1 MATMALWDVY
11 GLKAMWGVIESGMY
25 DSGMIIPI
33 VPVKW

>member
-1 MATMALWDVY
+1 MATMAFMGCIWIKSNV
-11 GLKAMWGVIESGMY
+11 GVIESGMY